1 MRFEK
6 EAWERYSVYQN
17 RAKRIAR
24 KNSANVEMEALPLLK
39 TVLDTYNVAG
49 ETDLGVVKIPV
60 KQIVG
65 VVAEEDRDAYVSD
78 FFPLPSV
85 NSEFAEKWTMMFME
99 NLSDAGLSNPIRCY
113 EFLGKF
119 YVVDGKKRVSAAKA
133 QGTIMIDA
141 QVTRILP
148 VETDDPEIQSY
159 YEFVKTY
166 EKTGLYQIAFTQPGK
181 ADSFLKAMGY
191 EPDHTWSEMDRFSF
205 MFHWYPFDRALEV
218 AFDNQLNIT
227 TADTVLV
234 LLRNHSI
241 AELRKLQSW
250 VLAEMMQDASADL
263 FKIGIVILF
272 PASLSLRR
280 LPNYYPNGGL
290 RHAMMTACSFS
301 DP

>member
-17 RAKRIAR
+17 QAKRIAR
-24 KNSANVEMEALPLLK
+24 KNSADIEKAALPLLK

-85 NSEFAEKWTMMFME
+85 NSEFAAKWTTLFME
-99 NLSDAGLSNPIRCY
+99 NLNDAVLSDPIRCY

-119 YVVDGKKRVSAAKA
+119 YVVDGKKRVSAVKA
-133 QGTIMIDA
+133 QGTVMIDA

-148 VETDDPEIQSY
+148 VETDDPQIQSY

-191 EPDHTWSEMDRFSF
+191 EPDHIWSEMDRYSF

-227 TADTVLV
+227 TADAVLV
-234 LLRNHSI
+234 LLKNHSI
-241 AELRKLQSW
+241 AELRNLPSW
-250 VLAEMMQDASADL
+250 VLAEMMQDVSDDLCKIDNCGILPRKSFFKKAS
-263 FKIGIVILF
+263 
-272 PASLSLRR
+272 
-280 LPNYYPNGGL
+280 
-290 RHAMMTACSFS
+290 
-301 DP
+301 

>member
-17 RAKRIAR
+17 QAKRIAR
-24 KNSANVEMEALPLLK
+24 KNSANVEMAALPLLK

-65 VVAEEDRDAYVSD
+65 VVAEKDRDAYVSD

-119 YVVDGKKRVSAAKA
+119 YVVDGKKRVSAVKA
-133 QGTIMIDA
+133 QGTVMIDA

-227 TADTVLV
+227 TADAVLV

-241 AELRKLQSW
+241 AELRNLPSW

-263 FKIGIVILF
+263 
-272 PASLSLRR
+272 
-280 LPNYYPNGGL
+280 
-290 RHAMMTACSFS
+290 
-301 DP
+301 

>member
-17 RAKRIAR
+17 QAKRIAR
-24 KNSANVEMEALPLLK
+24 KYSANVEMAALPILK
-39 TVLDTYNVAG
+39 IVLDTYNVAG

-119 YVVDGKKRVSAAKA
+119 YVVDGKKRVSAVKA

-191 EPDHTWSEMDRFSF
+191 EPDHTWSEMDRYSF

-227 TADTVLV
+227 TADAVLV
-234 LLRNHSI
+234 LLKNHSI
-241 AELRKLQSW
+241 AELRKLPSW

-263 FKIGIVILF
+263 FKIGNCDIIPRKSF
-272 PASLSLRR
+272 FKKAS
-280 LPNYYPNGGL
+280 
-290 RHAMMTACSFS
+290 
-301 DP
+301 

>member
-17 RAKRIAR
+17 QAKRIAR
-24 KNSANVEMEALPLLK
+24 KNSEDVEKAALPLLK

-49 ETDLGVVKIPV
+49 ETDLGVVQIPV

-119 YVVDGKKRVSAAKA
+119 YVVDGKKRVSAVKA
-133 QGTIMIDA
+133 QGTTMIDA

-148 VETDDPEIQSY
+148 VETDDPQIQSY

-166 EKTGLYQIAFTQPGK
+166 EKTGLYQIAFTQPGR

-191 EPDHTWSEMDRFSF
+191 EPDHIWSEMDRFSF
-205 MFHWYPFDRALEV
+205 MFHWYSFDRALEV

-227 TADTVLV
+227 AADAVLV

-241 AELRKLQSW
+241 AELRKLPSW
-250 VLAEMMQDASADL
+250 ILAEMMQDASADL
-263 FKIGIVILF
+263 CQIANCDMLPHKSFFKK
-272 PASLSLRR
+272 AS
-280 LPNYYPNGGL
+280 
-290 RHAMMTACSFS
+290 
-301 DP
+301 

>member
-17 RAKRIAR
+17 QAKRIAR
-24 KNSANVEMEALPLLK
+24 KNSANVEMAALPLLK

-99 NLSDAGLSNPIRCY
+99 NLSDAGLSKPIRCY

-119 YVVDGKKRVSAAKA
+119 YVVDGKKRVSAVKA

-166 EKTGLYQIAFTQPGK
+166 KKTGLYQIAFTQPGK

-227 TADTVLV
+227 TADAVLV

-241 AELRKLQSW
+241 AELRNLPSW
-250 VLAEMMQDASADL
+250 ILAEMMQDASADL
-263 FKIGIVILF
+263 CQIANCDMLPHKSFFKK
-272 PASLSLRR
+272 AS
-280 LPNYYPNGGL
+280 
-290 RHAMMTACSFS
+290 
-301 DP
+301 

>member
-17 RAKRIAR
+17 QAKRIAR
-24 KNSANVEMEALPLLK
+24 KNSANVEMAALPLLK

-119 YVVDGKKRVSAAKA
+119 YVVDGKKRVSAVKA

-227 TADTVLV
+227 TADAVLV

-241 AELRKLQSW
+241 AELRKLPSW
-250 VLAEMMQDASADL
+250 VLAEMMQDVSDDLCKIGNCDILPSKSL
-263 FKIGIVILF
+263 FKK
-272 PASLSLRR
+272 AS
-280 LPNYYPNGGL
+280 
-290 RHAMMTACSFS
+290 
-301 DP
+301 

>member
-17 RAKRIAR
+17 QAKRIAR
-24 KNSANVEMEALPLLK
+24 KNSANVEMVALPLLK

-99 NLSDAGLSNPIRCY
+99 NLSDAGLSDPIRCY

-119 YVVDGKKRVSAAKA
+119 YVVDGKKRVSAVKA

-191 EPDHTWSEMDRFSF
+191 EPDHIWSEMDRYSF

-227 TADTVLV
+227 TADAVLV
-234 LLRNHSI
+234 LLKNHSI
-241 AELRKLQSW
+241 AELRNLPSW
-250 VLAEMMQDASADL
+250 VLAEMMQDVSDDLCKIDNCGILPRKSFFKKAS
-263 FKIGIVILF
+263 
-272 PASLSLRR
+272 
-280 LPNYYPNGGL
+280 
-290 RHAMMTACSFS
+290 
-301 DP
+301 

>member
-17 RAKRIAR
+17 QAKRIAR
-24 KNSANVEMEALPLLK
+24 KNSANVEMAALPLLK

-119 YVVDGKKRVSAAKA
+119 YVVDGKKRVSAVKA

-181 ADSFLKAMGY
+181 ADSFLKTMGY
-191 EPDHTWSEMDRFSF
+191 DPDHTWSEMDRYGFL
-205 MFHWYPFDRALEV
+205 FHWYPFDRALEV

-227 TADTVLV
+227 TADAVLV

-241 AELRKLQSW
+241 AELRKLPSW
-250 VLAEMMQDASADL
+250 VLAEMMQDVSDDL
-263 FKIGIVILF
+263 FKIGNCDIIPRKSYF
-272 PASLSLRR
+272 KKAS
-280 LPNYYPNGGL
+280 
-290 RHAMMTACSFS
+290 
-301 DP
+301 

>member
-17 RAKRIAR
+17 QAKRIAR
-24 KNSANVEMEALPLLK
+24 KNSADVEKAALPLLK

-99 NLSDAGLSNPIRCY
+99 NLSNAGLSNPIRCY

-119 YVVDGKKRVSAAKA
+119 YVVDGKKRVSAVKA

-227 TADTVLV
+227 TADAVLV

-241 AELRKLQSW
+241 AELRNLPSW
-250 VLAEMMQDASADL
+250 VLAEMMQDVSDDLRKIDNCGILPRKSFFKKAS
-263 FKIGIVILF
+263 
-272 PASLSLRR
+272 
-280 LPNYYPNGGL
+280 
-290 RHAMMTACSFS
+290 
-301 DP
+301 

>member
-17 RAKRIAR
+17 QAKRIAR
-24 KNSANVEMEALPLLK
+24 KNSANVEMAALPLLK

-119 YVVDGKKRVSAAKA
+119 YVVDGKKRVSAVKA

-205 MFHWYPFDRALEV
+205 MFYWYPFDRALEV

-227 TADTVLV
+227 TADAVLV

-241 AELRKLQSW
+241 AELRNLPSW
-250 VLAEMMQDASADL
+250 VLAEMMQDVSDDL
-263 FKIGIVILF
+263 FKIGNCDIIPLKSF
-272 PASLSLRR
+272 FKKAS
-280 LPNYYPNGGL
+280 
-290 RHAMMTACSFS
+290 
-301 DP
+301 

>member
-17 RAKRIAR
+17 QAKRIAR
-24 KNSANVEMEALPLLK
+24 KSSANVEKAALPLLK

-119 YVVDGKKRVSAAKA
+119 YVVDGKKRVSAVKA

-227 TADTVLV
+227 TADAVLV
-234 LLRNHSI
+234 LLKNHSI
-241 AELRKLQSW
+241 AELRKLPSW
-250 VLAEMMQDASADL
+250 TLAEMLQDARFDL
-263 FKIGIVILF
+263 YQINPDHQTRESFFKK
-272 PASLSLRR
+272 AS
-280 LPNYYPNGGL
+280 
-290 RHAMMTACSFS
+290 
-301 DP
+301 

>member
-1 MRFEK
+1 M
-6 EAWERYSVYQN
+6 A
-17 RAKRIAR
+17 
-24 KNSANVEMEALPLLK
+24 ALPLLK

-119 YVVDGKKRVSAAKA
+119 YVVDGKKRVSAVKA

-191 EPDHTWSEMDRFSF
+191 EPDHNWSEMDRFGF

-227 TADTVLV
+227 TADAVLV
-234 LLRNHSI
+234 LLEI
-241 AELRKLQSW
+241 
-250 VLAEMMQDASADL
+250 
-263 FKIGIVILF
+263 IL
-272 PASLSLRR
+272 LL
-280 LPNYYPNGGL
+280 N
-290 RHAMMTACSFS
+290 
-301 DP
+301 

>member
-17 RAKRIAR
+17 QAKRIAR
-24 KNSANVEMEALPLLK
+24 KNSANVEMVALPLLK

-85 NSEFAEKWTMMFME
+85 NSEFAAKWTTLFME
-99 NLSDAGLSNPIRCY
+99 NLSDAGLSDPIRCY

-119 YVVDGKKRVSAAKA
+119 YVVDGKKRVSAVKA
-133 QGTIMIDA
+133 QGTVMIDA

-191 EPDHTWSEMDRFSF
+191 EPDHIWSEMDRFSF

-227 TADTVLV
+227 TADAVLV
-234 LLRNHSI
+234 LLKNHSI
-241 AELRKLQSW
+241 AELRNLPSW

-263 FKIGIVILF
+263 CKIGNCDIIL
-272 PASLSLRR
+272 RK
-280 LPNYYPNGGL
+280 
-290 RHAMMTACSFS
+290 SFFKKVS
-301 DP
+301 

>member
-17 RAKRIAR
+17 QAKRIAR
-24 KNSANVEMEALPLLK
+24 KNSANVELAALPILK
-39 TVLDTYNVAG
+39 TVLDIYNVAG

-65 VVAEEDRDAYVSD
+65 VVAEKDRDAYVSD

-119 YVVDGKKRVSAAKA
+119 YVVDGKKRVSAVKA
-133 QGTIMIDA
+133 QGTVMIDA

-191 EPDHTWSEMDRFSF
+191 EPEHTWSEMDRFSF

-227 TADTVLV
+227 TADAVLV

-241 AELRKLQSW
+241 AELRNLPPW
-250 VLAEMMQDASADL
+250 VLAEMMQDVSDDL
-263 FKIGIVILF
+263 CKIGNCDTI
-272 PASLSLRR
+272 P
-280 LPNYYPNGGL
+280 
-290 RHAMMTACSFS
+290 HKSFFMKVS
-301 DP
+301 

>member
-1 MRFEK
+1 
-6 EAWERYSVYQN
+6 
-17 RAKRIAR
+17 
-24 KNSANVEMEALPLLK
+24 
-39 TVLDTYNVAG
+39 
-49 ETDLGVVKIPV
+49 
-60 KQIVG
+60 
-65 VVAEEDRDAYVSD
+65 
-78 FFPLPSV
+78 
-85 NSEFAEKWTMMFME
+85 MFME
-99 NLSDAGLSNPIRCY
+99 NLSDAGLSDPIRCY

-119 YVVDGKKRVSAAKA
+119 YVVDGKKRVSAVKA
-133 QGTIMIDA
+133 QGTVMIDA

-227 TADTVLV
+227 TADAVLV

-241 AELRKLQSW
+241 AELRNLPSW
-250 VLAEMMQDASADL
+250 VLAEMMQDVSDDL
-263 FKIGIVILF
+263 CKIGNCDIIPRKSF
-272 PASLSLRR
+272 FKKAS
-280 LPNYYPNGGL
+280 
-290 RHAMMTACSFS
+290 
-301 DP
+301 

>member
-17 RAKRIAR
+17 QAKRIAR
-24 KNSANVEMEALPLLK
+24 KNSANVEMAALPLLK

-99 NLSDAGLSNPIRCY
+99 NLSDAGLSDPIRCY

-119 YVVDGKKRVSAAKA
+119 YVVDGKKRVSAVKA

-227 TADTVLV
+227 TADAVLV

-241 AELRKLQSW
+241 AELRKLPSW

-263 FKIGIVILF
+263 CQIANCDMLPHKSFFKK
-272 PASLSLRR
+272 AS
-280 LPNYYPNGGL
+280 
-290 RHAMMTACSFS
+290 
-301 DP
+301 

>member
-17 RAKRIAR
+17 QAKRIAR
-24 KNSANVEMEALPLLK
+24 KNSANVEMAALPLLK

-49 ETDLGVVKIPV
+49 ETDLGIVKIPV

-119 YVVDGKKRVSAAKA
+119 YVVDGKKRVSAVKA
-133 QGTIMIDA
+133 QGTVMIDA

-227 TADTVLV
+227 TADAVLV
-234 LLRNHSI
+234 LLKNHSI
-241 AELRKLQSW
+241 AELRKLPSW
-250 VLAEMMQDASADL
+250 TLAEMLQDARFDL
-263 FKIGIVILF
+263 YQINPDHQTRESFFKK
-272 PASLSLRR
+272 AS
-280 LPNYYPNGGL
+280 
-290 RHAMMTACSFS
+290 
-301 DP
+301 